1 MEQAIFKKA
10 RLAAAI
16 ALVSGTTLLTGCFEG
31 DKSTTN
37 STTVQQDASRI
48 SVTDQA
54 TPRAEILGI
63 VQDTNGNPV
72 AGATVSIGAA
82 STKTDANGAYAI
94 TGVPVTGFTGNAGT
108 APAQPIQISVVPAS
122 STDGVNYLSAT
133 VSVTPQASTIIQT
146 VDGDHSNT
154 EDALLAIITTDGLA
168 VSAGVTVVPALQS
181 SVAGVLRNYTTG
193 ETIANAVIGLEVLSV
208 NEVDQQQV
216 QNAGVGTSYGVGIYQ
231 VATDSEGRFSFT
243 NLPVDTDFDI
253 AINGWLVEDLIDG
266 NSGDTN
272 GGIFATTPEVTV
284 QNIGTLRASEITS
297 QDDKKPFVTSVTG
310 VVVNQATG
318 LLNDDLDGTQGLTI
332 HFSEPLQALVDSN
345 SVFVYNET
353 AKAAV
358 ALQGTPALSADGR
371 SLTITTATPIPENN
385 VFSIYLIKADF
396 QDLADNHLQALAA
409 NPDFRGE
416 ETPWYDEE
424 VGVTTAG
431 SVKLTLKTFADP
443 VTVAGAVVDLK
454 QLLTDGGF
462 SEFEVLQTLNSTFL
476 DVDTGSLRT
485 GDVDIEQLNEP
496 EAALRLK
503 NLSDRTYAEAELSG
517 DEPGNVVTNVAR
529 IQFTID
535 ATTQSAN
542 YILTLK
548 NAIGVA
554 QNLTLTASD
563 MVGTLTDNGT
573 DEVVLTLDPGF
584 EGTVDM
590 LVQAVQ
596 PGWTLTV
603 SSITDFGSVD
613 GVASVVLTDQIAPTT
628 VLQSSYGAG
637 DDTAT
642 IVTPDYGNGG
652 ELSNVGSNAM
662 GAPLLNITPRLLVP
676 QVENGQSLPVALP
689 VDSIWDALMAGV
701 DRDANHNRRVSDAGL
716 GALNIALYDTA
727 AWTSW
732 NTTGDRS
739 REVGI
744 AFSEDISLS
753 GTPAFN
759 GTANRLS
766 GWAAH
771 NDVVRND
778 LGNGIISAD
787 LANVK
792 VNDIM
797 ALANTDN
804 GKIIDFTGV
813 VADASGNTATAANN
827 AKVVVRDMMPPML
840 TSAVYD
846 GENIVLNYNE
856 NVSVVDGSDFVLY
869 GSAISKTI
877 TVNTDDVTVAGTSVT
892 IPRSVF
898 GDIDSEALF
907 NRGTYDQDGV
917 PATADAAHG
926 AILTADTE
934 DTMGTS
940 WNNWND
946 GGVLPADAVD
956 LPAIVIRD
964 AAGVFETSTPAPVGF
979 TNGAAGFT
987 VTYRFSHRIDLQN
1000 SFGAASVASMTGT
1013 EVAGAFTLT
1022 SAATINPTGT
1032 SAVLDSSG
1040 RVLTVTVALTGAVAS
1055 TDKFGLSGGTIRSEW
1070 DINDPLITTLAEVT
1084 AP

>member
-1 MEQAIFKKA
+1 MDSKVFRKA
-10 RLAAAI
+10 RLAAAV
-16 ALVSGTTLLTGCFEG
+16 ALISGTTMLSGCLVEG
-31 DKSTTN
+31 DDSKTT
-37 STTVQQDASRI
+37 STTVQEDASRI

-54 TPRAEILGI
+54 TPRAEILGV

-72 AGATVSIGAA
+72 AGARVSIGSA
-82 STKTDANGAYAI
+82 SATTDANGAYSI
-94 TGVPVTGFTGNAGT
+94 PNVPVTGFTGNAGN
-108 APAQPIQISVVPAS
+108 AAAQPIQVSVVPAS
-122 STDGVNYLSAT
+122 STEGVNYLAAT
-133 VSVTPQASTIIQT
+133 VSVTPQASTIVQT

-181 SVAGVLRNYTTG
+181 SVTGILRDDTTG
-193 ETIANAVIGLEVLSV
+193 EIVANAVIGLEVLSV
-208 NEVDQQQV
+208 NGVDQQQA

-231 VATDSEGRFSFT
+231 AATDGEGRFTFA
-243 NLPVDTDFDI
+243 NLPVDTDFNI
-253 AINGWLVEDLIDG
+253 AINGWLVSALIDG
-266 NSGDTN
+266 NKGDTN

-284 QNIGTLRASEITS
+284 QNIGTLLAEEITS

-332 HFSEPLQALVDSN
+332 HFSEPLQTLVDSN
-345 SVFVYNET
+345 SVYVYNET

-358 ALQGTPALSADGR
+358 TLQGTPALSADGR
-371 SLTITTATPIPENN
+371 SLTIATATPIPENN
-385 VFSIYLIKADF
+385 VFAIYLIKADF
-396 QDLADNHLQALAA
+396 QDLADNHLEALPG
-409 NPDFRGE
+409 NPAFRGE
-416 ETPWYDEE
+416 ETPLYDQDA
-424 VGVTTAG
+424 GVTTAG

-443 VTVAGAVVDLK
+443 VTVAGAVVGLT

-476 DVDTGSLRT
+476 DVDTGSLRS
-485 GDVDIEQLNEP
+485 GDDDIEQMNEP
-496 EAALRLK
+496 EAAARLK
-503 NLSDRTYAEAELSG
+503 NLSDTTYAEANLSG
-517 DEPGNVVTNVAR
+517 NKPDNVATNVAR

-535 ATTQSAN
+535 ATTQAER
-542 YILTLK
+542 YVLTLK
-548 NAIGVA
+548 NTIGDS
-554 QNLTLTASD
+554 QDLTLAVSD
-563 MVGTLTDNGT
+563 TVGVLTNNSTNAVTLTL
-573 DEVVLTLDPGF
+573 EQGF
-584 EGTVDM
+584 QGTVDM
-590 LVQAVQ
+590 LVESVE

-603 SSITDFGSVD
+603 SSMTDFGSVD
-613 GVASVVLTDQIAPTT
+613 GVASLVLTDQIAPTT

-637 DDTAT
+637 DNTAA

-689 VDSIWDALMAGV
+689 IDTIWDALMAGV
-701 DRDANHNRRVSDAGL
+701 DKDDNDDRYVSDAGL
-716 GALNIALYDTA
+716 GAMNIALYDAT

-732 NTTGDRS
+732 NISGDRS
-739 REVGI
+739 REIGI

-766 GWAAH
+766 DWTAH
-771 NDVVRND
+771 NDVVLND
-778 LGNGIISAD
+778 QNTGITSAD

-792 VNDIM
+792 VDDIM

-804 GKIIDFTGV
+804 GTIIDFSGV

-846 GENIVLNYNE
+846 GESIVLNYNE
-856 NVSVVDGSDFVLY
+856 NVTVVDGSDFVLH
-869 GSAISKTI
+869 GSSTSKTI

-898 GDIDSEALF
+898 GDIDSEVLF
-907 NRGTYDQDGV
+907 DRGTYDHDGF
-917 PATADAAHG
+917 PATANAANG

-934 DTMGTS
+934 DAQGTS
-940 WNNWND
+940 WNNWNN
-946 GGVLPADAVD
+946 GVLPADAVD
-956 LPAIVIRD
+956 LPALVIRD
-964 AAGVFETSTPAPVGF
+964 AAGAFNVTTSQTGF
-979 TNGAAGFT
+979 NNGATTFT
-987 VTYRFSHRIDLQN
+987 VTYLFSHRIDLQN
-1000 SFGAASVASMTGT
+1000 SFGSASANALTAADVIA
-1013 EVAGAFTLT
+1013 AFTLGSAASISSTNT
-1022 SAATINPTGT
+1022 SAL
-1032 SAVLDSSG
+1032 LDSTG
-1040 RVLTVTVALTGAVAS
+1040 RELTVNISTTGPIATNDTFGLTGGS
-1055 TDKFGLSGGTIRSEW
+1055 IRSEW
-1070 DINDPLITTLAEVT
+1070 DSNDAAITTLNDIT
-1084 AP
+1084 AQ